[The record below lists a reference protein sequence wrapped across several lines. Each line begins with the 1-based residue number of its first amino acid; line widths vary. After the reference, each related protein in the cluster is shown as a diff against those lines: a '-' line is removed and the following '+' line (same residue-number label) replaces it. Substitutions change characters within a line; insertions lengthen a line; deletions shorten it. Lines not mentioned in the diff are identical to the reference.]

1 MMLEVKKKMKSF
13 DDLTNLYKKIQDC
26 DLPVYIEWDSDDK
39 YFVTSK
45 EFGTS
50 IHVFDTRKDAVDFCK
65 FLQLNIIAFVKH
77 K

>member
-13 DDLTNLYKKIQDC
+13 DDLTKLYKKIQDC
-26 DLPVYIEWDSDDK
+26 DLPVYIESDSDDK

-45 EFGTS
+45 EFGRS

-65 FLQLNIIAFVKH
+65 FLQLNIIAFIKH